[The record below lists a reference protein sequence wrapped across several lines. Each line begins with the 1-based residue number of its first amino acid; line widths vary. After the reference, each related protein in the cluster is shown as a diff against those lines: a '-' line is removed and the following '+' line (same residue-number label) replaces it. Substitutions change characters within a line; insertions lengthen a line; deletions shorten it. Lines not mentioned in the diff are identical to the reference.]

1 MNKPQIIT
9 KEILF
14 DKKKEITNTLNTSSS
29 YSIPNTNGININ
41 EKDQVDIYGQ
51 METFKPEKQEKQE
64 NITTLRLP
72 IFCSD
77 NKPFIYIKVKN
88 ENEKYRVSMSPEF
101 LKNYNL
107 KFKILRD
114 QSLKD
119 FFKSKPLKEQNI
131 ITMKNYNQSL
141 VSDEKSSIFIKL
153 PIIQDLGPN
162 GVPPKIQKHTII
174 LENDGKPGK
183 TLIDK
188 YQFVFGEN
196 RGQLKIKKTVIFL
209 IDRIFDG
216 QVNSSLTFIS
226 DEFNNIQEFLNEYK
240 THF

>member
-14 DKKKEITNTLNTSSS
+14 DKKKEISNTSETSNS
-29 YSIPNTNGININ
+29 YQIPNINGININ
-41 EKDQVDIYGQ
+41 EKDQVDIYGKI
-51 METFKPEKQEKQE
+51 ETFKPE

-131 ITMKNYNQSL
+131 ITMKNYSQNSS
-141 VSDEKSSIFIKL
+141 SDEKSSIYIKL
-153 PIIQDLGPN
+153 PIIQELGPN

-216 QVNSSLTFIS
+216 QINSSLTFIS

-240 THF
+240 KHF

>member
-14 DKKKEITNTLNTSSS
+14 DKKKEIQNTSSS
-29 YSIPNTNGININ
+29 YSVPNINGININ
-41 EKDQVDIYGQ
+41 EKDQVDISNRI
-51 METFKPEKQEKQE
+51 KPDKSEKLE

-131 ITMKNYNQSL
+131 ITMKNYNQSSAL
-141 VSDEKSSIFIKL
+141 DEKSSIFIKL

-196 RGQLKIKKTVIFL
+196 RGQLKIKKTIIFL
-209 IDRIFDG
+209 IDRIFNG